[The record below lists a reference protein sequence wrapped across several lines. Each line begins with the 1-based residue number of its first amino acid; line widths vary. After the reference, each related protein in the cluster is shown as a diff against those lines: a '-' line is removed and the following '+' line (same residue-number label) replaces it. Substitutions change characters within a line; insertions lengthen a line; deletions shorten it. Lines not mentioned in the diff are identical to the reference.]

1 MPIGDALEA
10 VNPIPVGHSL
20 PNGDGMA
27 FLEDLVNG
35 DEGFEGLDLI
45 GEGLTSNSERG
56 SKTDE
61 QEAQYNHN
69 KISIRIR

>member
-10 VNPIPVGHSL
+10 INPIPLGHSL
-20 PNGDGMA
+20 PDGDGMA

-35 DEGFEGLDLI
+35 DEGLEGLNLI
-45 GEGLTSNSERG
+45 GEGLTSDSERK

-61 QEAQYNHN
+61 QNSQYDLN
-69 KISIRIR
+69 KISIGIR